1 LDERGASKMAED
13 PKQKRDLEDEMEKIK
28 AQTDAQMQRARAT
41 DYIAIVLALG
51 TVFILWLLQ
60 WMGLY

>member
-1 LDERGASKMAED
+1 MVE
-13 PKQKRDLEDEMEKIK
+13 DLEQKKNLEEEMEKIK

>member
-1 LDERGASKMAED
+1 MDNDQNK
-13 PKQKRDLEDEMEKIK
+13 KRDDQDEERKKVMEL
-28 AQTDAQMQRARAT
+28 TGDQMRRT
-41 DYIAIVLALG
+41 RVVDYIAIVLALG

>member
-1 LDERGASKMAED
+1 MAGDLE
-13 PKQKRDLEDEMEKIK
+13 KKRDLEEETEKIK
-28 AQTDAQMQRARAT
+28 AQTDAQMWRARAT

-51 TVFILWLLQ
+51 TVFILWFLQ

>member
-1 LDERGASKMAED
+1 MAENND
-13 PKQKRDLEDEMEKIK
+13 KKISIEDEQAKIK
-28 AQTDAQMQRARAT
+28 VDTDSQMLRAKLN

-60 WMGLY
+60 LMGLY

>member
-1 LDERGASKMAED
+1 MAED

-51 TVFILWLLQ
+51 TVFMLWLLQ

>member
-1 LDERGASKMAED
+1 MA
-13 PKQKRDLEDEMEKIK
+13 KDLEQKMDLEEEMEKIK
-28 AQTDAQMQRARAT
+28 AQTDAQMQRARAV

-51 TVFILWLLQ
+51 TVFILWFLQ

>member
-1 LDERGASKMAED
+1 MKGGTKMAEYLE
-13 PKQKRDLEDEMEKIK
+13 QKRDLEEEMERIK

>member
-1 LDERGASKMAED
+1 MEGGVKMAEELE
-13 PKQKRDLEDEMEKIK
+13 QKMDLEDEMEKIR